1 MVSGH
6 THVCTTCWR
15 RLVVTRDWQRAGA
28 FITTVPNAHNRKYH
42 ADTDEGKESQG
53 RVDASGQRK
62 TGALLFAG
70 SSSAGAPPPPP
81 SMASFYVPPAEKAL
95 AFAARFYIY
104 GKGHVSKETFDDPEF
119 RGMLQAYYEAGGGV
133 GKAPV
138 LTTKGLKAWVDAEY
152 DVFRSFARFSIEHLL
167 EYSMGYPPGQGLHD
181 CVTLDNKEK
190 YMSSGYEFIPPDLS
204 RNLVVCTGMR
214 KINGGDDATGV
225 AMLDTSFIDVFAHTY
240 KQCSNTRRSSSR
252 FSRTT
257 ASWGSRSTGWGS
269 RLRSTSGSSRRRTGS
284 STTSWSCGTWTW
296 ARS

>member
-190 YMSSGYEFIPPDLS
+190 YMSSVFKKRRRS
-204 RNLVVCTGMR
+204 RCT
-214 KINGGDDATGV
+214 
-225 AMLDTSFIDVFAHTY
+225 
-240 KQCSNTRRSSSR
+240 TRRSSSR